1 MFAELHWKKDV
12 IHKIEDLVIPDE
24 NSVPMQRSEEEGVIK
39 TIRARNIYYMKCRG
53 TVDEYISR
61 MLYRKDRALWES
73 LEHLQLAQLKNLNKD
88 KDTYQVPIRIK
99 EVKVMLASLKDSQY
113 FMNGNANYAQG
124 DISAT
129 AKSFEFQYP
138 PT

>member
-1 MFAELHWKKDV
+1 MRDPDHLVVGFLSYQDFAKGYKDVTSDQPGAKPEIFYKFKKLIQNHFEGLVFAELHWKKDV

-73 LEHLQLAQLKNLNKD
+73 LEHLQLA
-88 KDTYQVPIRIK
+88 
-99 EVKVMLASLKDSQY
+99 
-113 FMNGNANYAQG
+113 
-124 DISAT
+124 
-129 AKSFEFQYP
+129 
-138 PT
+138 